1 MLRILLERRMA
12 FVKLPTAFVRTSYG
26 VCRNVVRRSKNVRS
40 VKNVYLLGSKRNA
53 AAWQEKRWRAE
64 RLLLLQLPL
73 FQVAKEA
80 GTCIFEQIED
90 VLEAAVTA
98 VVGVGNMVG
107 VVLGA
112 PLGHAM
118 DLTFQFETGAAIVQ
132 VVNVLVVHSDDKVE
146 VAEVAFADGTR
157 EVGDVV
163 AASQGMLSHS
173 GIGSLAL
180 MVADDASRVDMVL
193 VGESLGFDE
202 VLHDGLC
209 RTTAANVTK
218 TNEEDAKFFV
228 LHSLVKFG
236 KSATKVQQ
244 NGRK

>member
-1 MLRILLERRMA
+1 MLEHRAVIM
-12 FVKLPTAFVRTSYG
+12 KLPSAFVRISYG
-26 VCRNVVRRSKNVRS
+26 VCRNVERRSKNVRS
-40 VKNVYLLGSKRNA
+40 VKNVYLLGAKRNA
-53 AAWQEKRWRAE
+53 VAWQEKGWRAE
-64 RLLLLQLPL
+64 RSLLLQLPL
-73 FQVAKEA
+73 FQVAKES

-118 DLTFQFETGAAIVQ
+118 DLAFQFEAGAAIVQ
-132 VVNVLVVHSDDKVE
+132 VVYVLIVHTDDEVE

-163 AASQGMLSHS
+163 AATQGMLTHT

-180 MVADDASRVDMVL
+180 MVADDAGRVDVIL
-193 VGESLGFDE
+193 VGESLGVDE
-202 VLHDGLC
+202 VLHDGLR

-244 NGRK
+244 NDRK